1 MIGLHKDSVAVCPYT
16 KEWAVEYQKEEKILK
31 ELLKD
36 INCRI
41 EHVGSTSIPGLSA
54 KPIIDIAIGT
64 NTTEEIFEVAKV
76 LENAGY
82 DMLDEFE
89 KKGEILARKG
99 TPECRTHYIH
109 IQKIG
114 SPYWNDFVYFKKY
127 MLDHPDA
134 VKDYENLKC
143 ALSVKF
149 ANDRKNYTKAKHE
162 FISGILEKAF
172 EQYELF

>member
-1 MIGLHKDSVAVCPYT
+1 MLGLHKDSVAVCPYT
-16 KEWAVEYQKEEKILK
+16 KEWADEYQKEEKILK
-31 ELLKD
+31 ENLQN
-36 INCRI
+36 INCKI

-64 NTTEEIFEVAKV
+64 NTTEEIFEVGKV

-114 SPYWNDFVYFKKY
+114 STYWNDFVYFKKY
-127 MLDHPDA
+127 MLEHPDA
-134 VKDYENLKC
+134 VKEYENLKC
-143 ALSVKF
+143 ELSVKF
-149 ANDRKNYTKAKHE
+149 ANDRKSYTKSKHE
-162 FISGILEKAF
+162 FISGILEKAMKM
-172 EQYELF
+172 YNL